1 MFYTIEN
8 MYFFF
13 FSKNKK
19 QFFFKDKIKKNMYG
33 RVSQEL
39 DLDIKL
45 AVLKVSPELM
55 KIRIGGN
62 SATRNIQSPQ
72 SLTILLC
79 AHTSVNGG
87 LVVKPPAKS

>member
-8 MYFFF
+8 MYFF
-13 FSKNKK
+13 SSQKIKKN
-19 QFFFKDKIKKNMYG
+19 FKDKIKKNMYG

>member
-1 MFYTIEN
+1 
-8 MYFFF
+8 
-13 FSKNKK
+13 
-19 QFFFKDKIKKNMYG
+19 MYG

-72 SLTILLC
+72 SFTILLC